1 MRTIEMGVKS
11 ISIFLALIISM
22 IFCPSV
28 SKGSVD
34 PPTVDFGEVGVG
46 SSSTITLQ
54 VTNNPNEEDLNVSFY
69 MYDDAG
75 CGFSIVS
82 DVSEGVS
89 LSAGQSVDVDI
100 RYEPSGL
107 GECSAK
113 LYITYA
119 DVGVLAVPVKGI
131 GVEAATSG
139 TIVIDSRDTGVE
151 DQLYG
156 DQPISDWI
164 KQCEDEAGNRC
175 QYVRCISQLTR
186 ELAKEGIITRK
197 EKHIIRWYAMQANIP
212 FKETWVE
219 NSVEGTLV
227 IGGHDTG
234 VEDQFYDGLF
244 ISEWIKQCAGE
255 GKNHRKFVRCISQL
269 TMELAK
275 EGIITRKEKHI
286 IQRYAHKAFFLNKR
300 CQKHFGRR

>member
-1 MRTIEMGVKS
+1 MRTREMGVKS

-107 GECSAK
+107 PPGVVQELQRRGHVLEERTDISG
-113 LYITYA
+113 
-119 DVGVLAVPVKGI
+119 DVQSIHV
-131 GVEAATSG
+131 
-139 TIVIDSRDTGVE
+139 RE
-151 DQLYG
+151 D
-156 DQPISDWI
+156 
-164 KQCEDEAGNRC
+164 
-175 QYVRCISQLTR
+175 
-186 ELAKEGIITRK
+186 
-197 EKHIIRWYAMQANIP
+197 
-212 FKETWVE
+212 
-219 NSVEGTLV
+219 GTLLGAADRRR
-227 IGGHDTG
+227 GGQALG
-234 VEDQFYDGLF
+234 Y
-244 ISEWIKQCAGE
+244 
-255 GKNHRKFVRCISQL
+255 
-269 TMELAK
+269 
-275 EGIITRKEKHI
+275 
-286 IQRYAHKAFFLNKR
+286 
-300 CQKHFGRR
+300 